1 MLQSSNGT
9 HYELNG
15 NRRNPP
21 VVLIHGLGLRL
32 SLWRDYISVLAENYF
47 IINYDLFGHGA
58 SEPPPSVPSLV
69 LFSEQLKD
77 LLNEIKVESASII
90 GFSLGGMINRRFAMD
105 YSDRVQSLIILSS
118 PHERDPKEQLL
129 VEERAKKTAK
139 GGPSATLDSTLK
151 RWFTADFLSSQ
162 PNEIGRVRDW
172 VLSNDS
178 TIYAQCRFV
187 LAAGVKELIQP
198 NPPIN
203 KPTLVATCEND
214 SGSTPEMTLSIAS
227 EIKDAKSAIVPEL
240 QHLGLI
246 ERPDLFLDLI
256 QKFLERNK

>member
-1 MLQSSNGT
+1 MSQSSNGT
-9 HYELNG
+9 HYELSG

-32 SLWRDYISVLAENYF
+32 SLWRDYISVLAEDYF

-58 SEPPPSVPSLV
+58 SEPPPSMPSLV

-77 LLNEIKVESASII
+77 LLDEIEVESASIV

-105 YSDRVQSLIILSS
+105 YPDRVQSLIILNS
-118 PHERDPKEQLL
+118 PHKRDPDEQLL

-139 GGPSATLDSTLK
+139 GGSAATLDTTLK

-162 PNEIGRVRDW
+162 VNEIERVREW
-172 VLSNDS
+172 VLSNDP

-198 NPPIN
+198 NPPISR
-203 KPTLVATCEND
+203 PTLVATCEND

-227 EIKDAKSAIVPEL
+227 EIKNAISVIVPKL

-246 ERPDLFLDLI
+246 ERPDLFISLVQD
-256 QKFLERNK
+256 FLERNK